1 MLTVGAMGAGSSA
14 YYTGLAKE
22 DYYTKGQE
30 PPGAWLGTGAEKIG
44 LSGVVKPQEL
54 KNVFCGFSP
63 DGKEKLVQNAGKM
76 TGERSRDPGW
86 DLTFSAPKSVSICWA
101 ISSPEMQRIFERA
114 HLEAIKTTL
123 EGIEAQTVIR
133 KGKGGSIHEQAGL
146 VVAAYQHSTSRAI
159 NKNTLPDMEL
169 HTHCLVMNLGVS
181 PTDGKTRAIKSEQFY
196 NNQKEWGA
204 VYRAELAKN
213 LTVVG
218 FLCEK
223 TEAAFELKGVSQ
235 EVIKEFSKRTEQV
248 KAQTEGITDKRDR
261 EQVKL
266 RGRVVKEDHPREAL
280 FSYWQTRAEELGLS
294 AKSVLELTEAPR
306 PYERSVDIEKGRAVE
321 AAVKKLTHEKP
332 VFTKDELQRAIA
344 HEATGSGLGFRE
356 VIAATKDFLQRE
368 AIPLGT
374 KDGGVVFTTEATAEK
389 ETKKLIEQEKAA
401 EKEKAAHLSEYRKGR
416 EKEGFKVLG
425 CTFSKDKAKE
435 LEEATGLKSRTI
447 RKTLYELEGKDP
459 SRYYR
464 EIQRSQHG
472 RTILTKEEKERQQ
485 IVREGYAIFKY
496 ATRQMSKDSMR
507 EYLGRKHRPS
517 SERVHEFKYA
527 TWQISKA
534 QRDFLNRELERE
546 RNKIDKKTVVVIDAR
561 PTKKG
566 DIKKLVDE
574 IERKG
579 GRVIFTEDA
588 IQEQQQKR
596 QIAELARRQEQETQ
610 RQQENKQ
617 GIEYT
622 INYQR

>member
-1 MLTVGAMGAGSSA
+1 MLTVGAMGAGSVR
-14 YYTGLAKE
+14 YHTGLAKE

-44 LSGVVKPQEL
+44 LSGTVKPQEL

-101 ISSPEMQRIFERA
+101 ISSPEVQRMFERA

-123 EGIEAQTVIR
+123 KDIEAQTVIR
-133 KGKGGSIHEQAGL
+133 KGKGGCIHEQAGL

-159 NKNTLPDMEL
+159 DKKTLPDMQL
-169 HTHCLVMNLGVS
+169 HTHCLAMNMGVS
-181 PTDGKTRAIKSEQFY
+181 PTDGKTRAIKSDKFY
-196 NNQKEWGA
+196 ENQKEWGA
-204 VYRAELAKN
+204 GYEVELAKN
-213 LTVVG
+213 LTALG

-223 TEAAFELKGVSQ
+223 TEAAFELKGVSP
-235 EVIKEFSKRTEQV
+235 EIIKEFSKRTEQV
-248 KAQTEGITDKRDR
+248 KAQTEGITDKR
-261 EQVKL
+261 EVEKVKL
-266 RGRVVKEDHPREAL
+266 RGRTVKDSYSREDL
-280 FSYWQTRAEELGLS
+280 FSHWQSRAAELGLT
-294 AKSVLELTEAPR
+294 AKSVLELTETPR
-306 PYERSVDIEKGRAVE
+306 PYERSVEIEKGRAVE
-321 AAVKKLTHEKP
+321 AAVKKLTEQKP

-356 VIAATKDFLQRE
+356 VIEATKDFLKRE
-368 AIPLGT
+368 AIPLGK
-374 KDGGVVFTTEATAEK
+374 KDGREVFTTDATAER

-401 EKEKAAHLSEYRKGR
+401 EKEKAALLRDYRKEL

-447 RKTLYELEGKDP
+447 KKALYELEGKEP
-459 SRYYR
+459 SHYYR

-472 RTILTKEEKERQQ
+472 RTIRTKEEKEKQQ
-485 IVREGYAIFKY
+485 TVSERYAIFKY
-496 ATRQMSKDSMR
+496 ATHQMSKDSMQK
-507 EYLGRKHRPS
+507 YLGQKHRPS
-517 SERVHEFKYA
+517 SERVHAFKYA

-534 QRDFLNRELERE
+534 QRDFLNRELEKE
-546 RNKIDKKTVVVIDAR
+546 KNKIDEKTVVVLDAK
-561 PTKKG
+561 PTTEG

-574 IERKG
+574 IESRG
-579 GRVIFTEDA
+579 GRAIFTEDVIQA
-588 IQEQQQKR
+588 QQQNRQLAEMQRKQQEQKQELEQNLFIQYKR
-596 QIAELARRQEQETQ
+596 
-610 RQQENKQ
+610 
-617 GIEYT
+617 
-622 INYQR
+622 

>member
-14 YYTGLAKE
+14 YYTGLSKE

-63 DGKEKLVQNAGKM
+63 DGTEKLVQNAGKM
-76 TGERSRDPGW
+76 TGKLSRDPGW

-101 ISSPEMQRIFERA
+101 ISEPEVQRIFERA
-114 HLEAIKTTL
+114 HLEAIKTVVSD
-123 EGIEAQTVIR
+123 IEAQTVIR
-133 KGKGGSIHEQAGL
+133 KGKGGYIREQAGL
-146 VVAAYQHSTSRAI
+146 VVATYQHSTSRAI

-181 PTDGKTRAIKSEQFY
+181 PTDGKTRAIKSNVLYE
-196 NNQKEWGA
+196 NQKEWGA
-204 VYRAELAKN
+204 AYRAELAKN
-213 LTVVG
+213 LTALG

-223 TEAAFELKGVSQ
+223 TENAFELKGVSP

-248 KAQTEGITDKRDR
+248 RAQTEGITDKR
-261 EQVKL
+261 EVEKVKL
-266 RGRVVKEDHPREAL
+266 RGRVVKEDHSRENL
-280 FSYWQTRAEELGLS
+280 FSYWQSRAAELGLS
-294 AKSVLELTEAPR
+294 ARSVLELTETPR
-306 PYERSVDIEKGRAVE
+306 PYERSVEIEKGRAVE
-321 AAVKKLTHEKP
+321 AAVKKLTEEKP

-374 KDGGVVFTTEATAEK
+374 KDGGVVFTTDATAEK
-389 ETKKLIEQEKAA
+389 ETKKLIEREKAA
-401 EKEKAAHLSEYRKGR
+401 EKEKAALLGDYRKEL
-416 EKEGFKVLG
+416 EKEGLKVLG
-425 CTFSKDKAKE
+425 CTFSKAKAKE

-447 RKTLYELEGKDP
+447 KKALYELEGKDP

-472 RTILTKEEKERQQ
+472 RTIRTKEEKEKQQ
-485 IVREGYAIFKY
+485 TVREIYAIYKY
-496 ATRQMSKDSMR
+496 ATRQWSKDSMK
-507 EYLGRKHRPS
+507 EYTGHKHRPS

-527 TWQISKA
+527 THQISKA
-534 QRDFLNRELERE
+534 QRDFLNRELEKE

-561 PTKKG
+561 PSRRG
-566 DIKKLVDE
+566 DLKKLVDE

-579 GRVIFTEDA
+579 GRVIFAEDA
-588 IQEQQQKR
+588 TQEQQQKR
-596 QIAELARRQEQETQ
+596 QIAELTRRQEQEKQ
-610 RQQENKQ
+610 KEPQEQAIGYN
-617 GIEYT
+617 
-622 INYQR
+622 R